1 MISLSIHIPSII
13 IGFILGYI
21 VISILFLKMMYDE
34 RYDSGFSHGWNCGH
48 KYIEK
53 IIKIVLGHDEW
64 AKLLRE
70 YLDLEN
76 EIHKGEQP

>member
-1 MISLSIHIPSII
+1 MISLSIHMSSLL
-13 IGFILGYI
+13 IGFVLGFI
-21 VISILFLKMMYDE
+21 VSLIILFVILFGE
-34 RYDSGFSHGWNCGH
+34 RYNFGFSHGWDCGH

-53 IIKIVLGHDEW
+53 IIQIALGHDEW

-76 EIHKGEQP
+76 EIHKGEQS

>member
-1 MISLSIHIPSII
+1 MISLSIHIPSVI

-21 VISILFLKMMYDE
+21 GVSILFFVMMYDE
-34 RYDSGFSHGWNCGH
+34 RYDNGFSRGWNCGH

-53 IIKIVLGHDEW
+53 IIQIVLGHDEW

>member
-1 MISLSIHIPSII
+1 MISLSIHIPSVI

-21 VISILFLKMMYDE
+21 CVSILFFVMMYDR
-34 RYDSGFSHGWNCGH
+34 RYDYGFSEGWDCGH

-53 IIKIVLGHDEW
+53 IIQIVLGHDEW
-64 AKLLRE
+64 AKLVRE

-76 EIHKGEQP
+76 EIYKGEQP

>member
-21 VISILFLKMMYDE
+21 GVSILFFVMMYGE
-34 RYDSGFSHGWNCGH
+34 RYDNGFSRGYDCGH
-48 KYIEK
+48 EYIEK
-53 IIKIVLGHDEW
+53 IIQIVLGHDEW
-64 AKLLRE
+64 GKLLRE

-76 EIHKGEQP
+76 EIHKGE

>member
-1 MISLSIHIPSII
+1 MISLSIHIPSVI

-21 VISILFLKMMYDE
+21 CVSILFLVMMYD
-34 RYDSGFSHGWNCGH
+34 RKYDYGFSEGWDCGH

-53 IIKIVLGHDEW
+53 IIQIVLGHDEW
-64 AKLLRE
+64 AKLVRE

-76 EIHKGEQP
+76 EIYKGEQP

>member
-1 MISLSIHIPSII
+1 MISLSLHIPSIL
-13 IGFILGYI
+13 IGFILGY
-21 VISILFLKMMYDE
+21 VGVSILFFKMMYDE
-34 RYDSGFSHGWNCGH
+34 RYDNGFGRGWNCGH

-53 IIKIVLGHDEW
+53 IIQIVLGHDEW

>member
-1 MISLSIHIPSII
+1 MISLSLHIPSIL
-13 IGFILGYI
+13 IGFILGFTLSLIMLYMI
-21 VISILFLKMMYDE
+21 FFGE
-34 RYDSGFSHGWNCGH
+34 RYDFGFSHGWECGH
-48 KYIEK
+48 KYIEE

-76 EIHKGEQP
+76 EIHKGE

>member
-1 MISLSIHIPSII
+1 
-13 IGFILGYI
+13 
-21 VISILFLKMMYDE
+21 MYDE
-34 RYDSGFSHGWNCGH
+34 RYDNGFSRGWNCGH

-53 IIKIVLGHDEW
+53 IIQIVLGHDEW

-76 EIHKGEQP
+76 EIHKGE

>member
-21 VISILFLKMMYDE
+21 GVSILLLVMMYDE
-34 RYDSGFSHGWNCGH
+34 RYDSGFGNGWDCGH

-53 IIKIVLGHDEW
+53 IIQIVLGHDEW
-64 AKLLRE
+64 TKLLRE
-70 YLDLEN
+70 YLDLEK
-76 EIHKGEQP
+76 EIHKGE

>member
-1 MISLSIHIPSII
+1 MISLSIHIPSVI

-21 VISILFLKMMYDE
+21 GISILFFVIMYGE
-34 RYDSGFSHGWNCGH
+34 RYNNGFGQGWDCGH

-53 IIKIVLGHDEW
+53 IIQIVLGHDEW
-64 AKLLRE
+64 SKLLRE

-76 EIHKGEQP
+76 EIYKGEQP